1 MATFIHR
8 PDNKIIIND
17 EIFDLSL
24 LNKVFPEYKLQKG
37 MDRRKYLK
45 GEYHYISDGI
55 KVYHQEKI
63 WHLGD
68 KILSRINDLLSV
80 RSLLENQQKE
90 EEKEAEIFQQEQ
102 RPYQEKRKSE
112 YPPIDDLVVA
122 IWEYIIEE
130 RTDKTKKIQ
139 DIRNKI
145 KLKYPKKDYK

>member
-1 MATFIHR
+1 MLDI
-8 PDNKIIIND
+8 
-17 EIFDLSL
+17 
-24 LNKVFPEYKLQKG
+24 Q
-37 MDRRKYLK
+37 
-45 GEYHYISDGI
+45 
-55 KVYHQEKI
+55 QE
-63 WHLGD
+63 
-68 KILSRINDLLSV
+68 
-80 RSLLENQQKE
+80 E
-90 EEKEAEIFQQEQ
+90 EEKEVELLQQEQ